1 MHYQNKG
8 PILCITKAVR
18 LAANQ
23 SSSTQI
29 IMTNQEMFIAA
40 HKIAKQTNRK
50 GYSYAATFA
59 AALRYVINVLAP
71 LKAQIKAEL
80 RNGINAFRFLKADGK
95 TERLAFGTLDSSLYD
110 YQPKGSGRKGCPLTV
125 SYWDL
130 EKKAFRCFNLLRF
143 IEMLPKCGDRIILS
157 QDKDGLCEL
166 AFKEELS
173 TAYFVKTEMHDEFGD
188 TSSQWVAL
196 KDFNVNQYLTQLQ
209 KETLQ
214 RFEDVQLDQLPF

>member
-1 MHYQNKG
+1 MHYRNKG

-29 IMTNQEMFIAA
+29 IMTNSQMFIAA
-40 HKIAKQTNRK
+40 HKIAKKTNRK

-59 AALRYVINVLAP
+59 AALRYVRNVLAP
-71 LKAQIKAEL
+71 LRAEIKAQL

-95 TERLAFGTLDSSLYD
+95 TERLAFGTLDSALYD
-110 YQPKGSGRKGCPLTV
+110 YQPKGSRRKSCPLTI

-143 IEMLPKCGDRIILS
+143 IEMLPKCGDRIVLS
-157 QDKDGLCEL
+157 QDKDGLYEL
-166 AFKEELS
+166 AFKEELA
-173 TAYFVKTEMHDEFGD
+173 TAYIVHTEQHDEFGD
-188 TSSQWVAL
+188 ESSQWVAL
-196 KDFNVNQYLTQLQ
+196 NDFNVNQYLTDLQ

-214 RFEDVQLDQLPF
+214 RYEDMQLDQLPF